1 MVLGPPNR
9 MRREIGLV
17 RAWLLVDSLNRS
29 FRAPVIASQKGGQ
42 HGGGAFLT
50 EFGQAVVQHFAW
62 QTVMTTAAHQIVTG
76 AYAML
81 YREMDRAQLDAA
93 YNNSAAVP
101 ERDAIVA
108 DWAARS
114 ARVRR
119 EYVGRLELAYGDTP
133 RERLDLFL
141 AADPKAPTLAF
152 IHGGY
157 WQMNDKESFAFFAE
171 GLLPLGINLAVIE
184 YTLAPAA
191 RLDRIVAEVRRSVRW
206 LAEHLGEHGADAN
219 RLYVAGHSAGGH
231 LTAMT
236 MPLAEVRG
244 GIAISGIYD
253 LEPIRLNYLNEKLGL
268 DAAEAERNSPLRHL
282 PTTAGELVVAYG
294 TRELPELC
302 RQSIEYGREGTERG
316 LSGRLLPV
324 DELTTSRYWMRWPDR
339 RAL

>member
-1 MVLGPPNR
+1 
-9 MRREIGLV
+9 
-17 RAWLLVDSLNRS
+17 
-29 FRAPVIASQKGGQ
+29 
-42 HGGGAFLT
+42 
-50 EFGQAVVQHFAW
+50 
-62 QTVMTTAAHQIVTG
+62 
-76 AYAML
+76 ML
-81 YREMDRAQLDAA
+81 YRGMDRAQLDAA

-119 EYVGRLELAYGDTP
+119 EYSGRLDLAYGETP

-191 RLDRIVAEVRRSVRW
+191 RLDRIVAEVRRAGRW
-206 LAEHLGEHGADAN
+206 LAEHLADYGADPS
-219 RLYVAGHSAGGH
+219 RLCVSGHSAGGH
-231 LTAMT
+231 LTAMSI
-236 MPLAEVRG
+236 PLPEVRG
-244 GIAISGIYD
+244 AIAISGIYD

-268 DAAEAERNSPLRHL
+268 DTAEAERNSPVRHL
-282 PTTAGELVVAYG
+282 PATAGELVVAYG

-302 RQSIEYGREGTERG
+302 RQSIEYARTWTERG

-324 DELTTSRYWMRWPDR
+324 DGADHFTILDALARPEGALT
-339 RAL
+339 RALLAMLGR

>member
-1 MVLGPPNR
+1 
-9 MRREIGLV
+9 
-17 RAWLLVDSLNRS
+17 
-29 FRAPVIASQKGGQ
+29 
-42 HGGGAFLT
+42 
-50 EFGQAVVQHFAW
+50 
-62 QTVMTTAAHQIVTG
+62 
-76 AYAML
+76 ML
-81 YREMDRAQLDAA
+81 YRGMDRAQLDAA

-108 DWAARS
+108 GWAVRS

-119 EYVGRLELAYGDTP
+119 ECAGYLNLAYGNTP

-157 WQMNDKESFAFFAE
+157 WQINDLVKETFAFFAE
-171 GLLPLGINLAVIE
+171 GVLPLGINLAVIE

-206 LAEHLGEHGADAN
+206 LAEHLGEYGADPN
-219 RLYVAGHSAGGH
+219 RLYVSGHSAGGH

-236 MPLAEVRG
+236 MPLAEVCG

-268 DAAEAERNSPLRHL
+268 DVTEAERNSPVR
-282 PTTAGELVVAYG
+282 PCAGEHG
-294 TRELPELC
+294 
-302 RQSIEYGREGTERG
+302 
-316 LSGRLLPV
+316 
-324 DELTTSRYWMRWPDR
+324 
-339 RAL
+339 

>member
-1 MVLGPPNR
+1 
-9 MRREIGLV
+9 
-17 RAWLLVDSLNRS
+17 
-29 FRAPVIASQKGGQ
+29 
-42 HGGGAFLT
+42 
-50 EFGQAVVQHFAW
+50 
-62 QTVMTTAAHQIVTG
+62 
-76 AYAML
+76 ML
-81 YREMDRAQLDAA
+81 YRGMDRAQLDAA

-114 ARVRR
+114 AKARC
-119 EYVGRLELAYGDTP
+119 EYAGRLDLAYGHTP

-141 AADPKAPTLAF
+141 VADPQAPTLAF

-157 WQMNDKESFAFFAE
+157 WQMNDKENFAFFAD

-184 YTLAPAA
+184 YTLAPTA

-206 LAEHLGEHGADAN
+206 LAEHLAECGGDPN

-268 DAAEAERNSPLRHL
+268 DMAEAERNSPVRHL
-282 PTTAGELVVAYG
+282 SATAGELVVAYG

-302 RQSIEYGREGTERG
+302 RQSIEYGRAWTERG
-316 LSGRLLPV
+316 LPGRLLPV
-324 DELTTSRYWMRWPDR
+324 DGADHFTILDALARPEGVLT
-339 RAL
+339 RALPAMLCR